1 MTGIV
6 EDSVAVETGSVVG
19 VEVVE
24 GLGFDETDEELGFDE
39 VDEKPAGFDEV
50 DEELGLDED
59 DGEPAGF
66 DEVDEEFGFD
76 EDNKVVDEVRDS
88 SLDFFVVAG
97 EISGVEVLLSSFE
110 YLFAALLIRPLLG
123 FFLGAGVGGVSTSI
137 SSSLSVDVAMVQD
150 FTIFGS
156 LVSSG
161 RLGGVRT
168 ATGGLVDHT
177 TFVASG

>member
-97 EISGVEVLLSSFE
+97 EIS
-110 YLFAALLIRPLLG
+110 
-123 FFLGAGVGGVSTSI
+123 
-137 SSSLSVDVAMVQD
+137 
-150 FTIFGS
+150 
-156 LVSSG
+156 
-161 RLGGVRT
+161 
-168 ATGGLVDHT
+168 
-177 TFVASG
+177 